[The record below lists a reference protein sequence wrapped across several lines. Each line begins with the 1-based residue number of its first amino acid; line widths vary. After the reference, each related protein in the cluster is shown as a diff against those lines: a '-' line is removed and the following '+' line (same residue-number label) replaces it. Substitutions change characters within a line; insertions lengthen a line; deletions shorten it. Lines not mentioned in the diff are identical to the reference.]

1 MKHTDLNETDTILL
15 VTDVQLKLFNSM
27 YCNEELK
34 NNLVKLVK
42 AFKILHFPVVFLEQN
57 PKGLG
62 RTIKELADI
71 DKSSKI
77 LKK

>member
-57 PKGLG
+57 PGGLG